1 MLIKIQYFSLLR
13 DLKGPESV
21 EMPEGSTIADL
32 LKILFEDVPG
42 LVSWNKCLLIA
53 AGIEWVPNDYIVQP
67 GDVISLMP
75 PVQGG

>member
-1 MLIKIQYFSLLR
+1 VVIKIQYFSLLR

-32 LKILFEDVPG
+32 LKTLFDKVPG
-42 LVSWNKCLLIA
+42 LEAWHERLLIA
-53 AGIEWVPNDYIVQP
+53 GGTEWVPQDYALRP
-67 GDVISLMP
+67 DDLISLMP

>member
-32 LKILFEDVPG
+32 LKRLSDDVPG
-42 LVSWNKCLLIA
+42 LESWNQRLLIA
-53 AGIEWVPNDYIVQP
+53 AGTEWVPQDYMVQP

>member
-1 MLIKIQYFSLLR
+1 VLIKIQYFSLLR
-13 DLKGPESV
+13 DLNGPDSV

-32 LKILFEDVPG
+32 LKMLCDDVPG
-42 LVSWNKCLLIA
+42 LESWNQRLLIA
-53 AGIEWVPNDYIVQP
+53 AVTEWVPKGYIVQP

>member
-13 DLKGPESV
+13 DLNGPDSV

-32 LKILFEDVPG
+32 LKILFEDGPG

>member
-13 DLKGPESV
+13 DLNGPDSV

-32 LKILFEDVPG
+32 LKMLCDDVPG
-42 LVSWNKCLLIA
+42 LESWNQRLLIA
-53 AGIEWVPNDYIVQP
+53 AGTEWVPKGYIVQP